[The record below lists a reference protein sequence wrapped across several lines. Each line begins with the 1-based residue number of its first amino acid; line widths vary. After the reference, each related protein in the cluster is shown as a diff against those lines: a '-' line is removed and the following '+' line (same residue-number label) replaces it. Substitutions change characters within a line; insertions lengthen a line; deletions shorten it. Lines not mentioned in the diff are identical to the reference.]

1 MKFKILSIL
10 LIQLSFFI
18 GFTQAQDSRYLEEK
32 TKVFQF
38 FQDSIFTNQR
48 YFPYNGQSD
57 TIFIRNFLSNHGL
70 FVQLKAN
77 LLNPEFRPKDLQPP
91 NLIQFTQPELKF
103 IFDKTQLDNTK
114 EELGFSFQGNI
125 NVVTKHPK
133 SIEISKPVFLRNFSL
148 CFISFK
154 NINRKREIFGPVYN
168 LLLVKR
174 EGKWAI
180 ASNTI
185 DLMDNYIDDDDF

>member
-10 LIQLSFFI
+10 L
-18 GFTQAQDSRYLEEK
+18 TQFSLLFGAVHAQDSKYLEEK
-32 TKVFQF
+32 KKVLQF
-38 FQDSIFTNQR
+38 FQDSIITNQR
-48 YFPYNGQSD
+48 FFPLNGQSD
-57 TIFIRNFLSNHGL
+57 TIFIRNFLSNNGL

-77 LLNPEFRPKDLQPP
+77 LLNPEYRPRDLQPP
-91 NLIQFTQPELKF
+91 NLLQFTQPELKF
-103 IFDKTQLDNTK
+103 IFDKTQLDTAK
-114 EELGFSFQGNI
+114 EEFGFSFQGNI
-125 NVVTKHPK
+125 KVVAKHPK

-174 EGKWAI
+174 EGKWGI

-185 DLMDNYIDDDDF
+185 DLMDNYIDDDDM